1 MVNVD
6 SIQKQVSTESRE
18 MEILRKNQREILGI
32 KNSQKLRISRVDTAK
47 KRISELENMSTE
59 TSQC

>member
-32 KNSQKLRISRVDTAK
+32 KNS
-47 KRISELENMSTE
+47 
-59 TSQC
+59 